1 MKVNKPDKP
10 AAVILIEAAI
20 DALRRQGITSAY
32 GIAKALNKQ
41 GITTPRG
48 CQWHA
53 AQVQRLI
60 TNGTTE
66 RARPRK
72 PPSRPT
78 QKAPR

>member
-32 GIAKALNKQ
+32 GIAKALNEQ

-53 AQVQRLI
+53 IQVQRI
-60 TNGTTE
+60 MASGTTE
-66 RARPRK
+66 RARPR
-72 PPSRPT
+72 
-78 QKAPR
+78 